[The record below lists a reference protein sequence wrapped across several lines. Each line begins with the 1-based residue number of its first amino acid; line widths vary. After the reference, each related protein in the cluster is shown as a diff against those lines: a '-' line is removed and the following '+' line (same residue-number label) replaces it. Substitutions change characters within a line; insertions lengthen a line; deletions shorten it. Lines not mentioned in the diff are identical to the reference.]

1 MKWLSDSR
9 ASNLIYG
16 VIFVLIVAAL
26 AVVGYMLN
34 GWSFGDSLFMV
45 VLTIF
50 TVGYDE
56 VHPLDTVVLRA
67 ITIPLIVLGCTGMIY
82 LRPLPTTRI
91 NPGDGV
97 TILGR
102 GGRANV
108 LNKFSEPSTGL
119 DLADHL
125 AARP

>member
-9 ASNLIYG
+9 ASNLIFG

-45 VLTIF
+45 SIF

-56 VHPLDTVVLRA
+56 RRVEHISKRAQVVFSPPGVCA
-67 ITIPLIVLGCTGMIY
+67 KCDPWLGFASG
-82 LRPLPTTRI
+82 
-91 NPGDGV
+91 
-97 TILGR
+97 
-102 GGRANV
+102 
-108 LNKFSEPSTGL
+108 
-119 DLADHL
+119 
-125 AARP
+125 